1 MKKLKFDSY
10 DGVCFLN
17 GLVFF
22 APIALL
28 VRTQAGVSEHIFFLL
43 QALLSGVIFLGEIP
57 TGLIT
62 DKIGYRKSL
71 ILAQILLLTARS
83 LLLGA
88 FLSHS
93 VWLFVAEA
101 VVEGIAACFTS
112 GTGSAYLYNLYGE
125 EGYLAKT
132 THAGN
137 FGTAG
142 FIISTVAYAGIYKV
156 SGITGLL
163 AATAA
168 ADLGSV
174 VMAFSLKKEGMSGSF
189 QGTKRDSETICEQK
203 ARDNLQ
209 TNENVHSHVEKQE
222 RNQELCGKEKEPIS
236 IGKSLFILK
245 HPKALFFTAVLSI
258 FSIAWLLINFFYVEK
273 FAACGLPV
281 EWMSAVILIYS
292 AVQMLAEPILEK
304 LLSGGKKRDKRTI
317 MAVTS
322 IVAGAALIAF
332 GIVKNVTVILPLM
345 CIIPLLL
352 NLPEYLLMELEN
364 QFVDESG
371 HAHNRAAMLS
381 VMNMGVNLLEILT
394 LSASAFLTKIG
405 IWWSFLLTGVLL
417 CLVAL
422 FFVKKSR

>member
-1 MKKLKFDSY
+1 MKKLKIDSY

-22 APIALL
+22 APVALL

-93 VWLFVAEA
+93 VWLFGAEA

-142 FIISTVAYAGIYKV
+142 FIISTVAYAGIYKA

-163 AATAA
+163 AATVV

-174 VMAFSLKKEGMSGSF
+174 VMAFSLKKE
-189 QGTKRDSETICEQK
+189 
-203 ARDNLQ
+203 
-209 TNENVHSHVEKQE
+209 EK
-222 RNQELCGKEKEPIS
+222 NQRVSGKEKEQTS
-236 IGKSLFILK
+236 IGSSLSILR
-245 HPKALFFTAVLSI
+245 HPKAILFVAALSI

-273 FAACGLPV
+273 MAACGLPV
-281 EWMSAVILIYS
+281 EWLSAVILIYS

-304 LLSGGKKRDKRTI
+304 LSSGAKKRDKRML

-322 IVAGAALIAF
+322 IVAGVAFLAF
-332 GIVKNVTVILPLM
+332 GMANQVALILPLM
-345 CIIPLLL
+345 CILPLLL
-352 NLPEYLLMELEN
+352 NLPEYLLSELEN

-371 HAHNRAAMLS
+371 HADNRAATLS
-381 VMNMGVNLLEILT
+381 VLNMGVNLLEILT

-405 IWWSFLLTGVLL
+405 IWWCFLLTGVLL

>member
-28 VRTQAGVSEHIFFLL
+28 VRTQAGVSEHIFFIL

-57 TGLIT
+57 TGFIT

-174 VMAFSLKKEGMSGSF
+174 VMAFSLDKE
-189 QGTKRDSETICEQK
+189 
-203 ARDNLQ
+203 
-209 TNENVHSHVEKQE
+209 EK
-222 RNQELCGKEKEPIS
+222 NQRVSGKEKEQTS
-236 IGKSLFILK
+236 IGSSLSILR
-245 HPKALFFTAVLSI
+245 HPKAILFVAALSI

-273 FAACGLPV
+273 MAACGLPV
-281 EWMSAVILIYS
+281 EWLSAVILIYS
-292 AVQMLAEPILEK
+292 AVQMLSEPILEK
-304 LLSGGKKRDKRTI
+304 LSSGAKKRDKRML

-322 IVAGAALIAF
+322 IVAGVAFLAF
-332 GIVKNVTVILPLM
+332 GMAKQVALILPLM
-345 CIIPLLL
+345 CILPLLL
-352 NLPEYLLMELEN
+352 NLPEYLLSELEN

-371 HAHNRAAMLS
+371 HADNRAATLS
-381 VMNMGVNLLEILT
+381 VLNIGVNLLEILT
-394 LSASAFLTKIG
+394 LSVSAFLTKIG
-405 IWWSFLLTGVLL
+405 IWWCFLLIGVLL